1 MHLQF
6 LTQFAEVVVADVVH
20 VWVSFL
26 ISLVYTLLLVLM
38 QMRCPANPIY
48 YGGRPA
54 CSMRGPQ
61 HGGTSGPY
69 GGKPEVRSTGSMLGS
84 GGKLDAR
91 FVQDVTIFD
100 GTELAPGTQFT
111 KIWRLRN
118 SGSIA
123 WPPQTQLVHVGGDE
137 LGSVYAVTLEVICVK
152 SS

>member
-1 MHLQF
+1 
-6 LTQFAEVVVADVVH
+6 
-20 VWVSFL
+20 
-26 ISLVYTLLLVLM
+26 
-38 QMRCPANPIY
+38 
-48 YGGRPA
+48 
-54 CSMRGPQ
+54 MRGPQ

-69 GGKPEVRSTGSMLGS
+69 GGKPEARSIGSVLGS

-137 LGSVYAVTLEVICVK
+137 LGSVYAVTLEVILCKILMILFLFCLSLACAIDWNLENNLEIYVLQG
-152 SS
+152 